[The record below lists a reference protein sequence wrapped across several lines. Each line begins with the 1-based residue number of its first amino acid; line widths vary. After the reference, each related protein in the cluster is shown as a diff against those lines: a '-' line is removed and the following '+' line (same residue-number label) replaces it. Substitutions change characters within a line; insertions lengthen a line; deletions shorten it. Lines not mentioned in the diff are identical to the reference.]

1 MFAAIASYIGPCAGS
16 PCGNQVRAFATAV
29 VLIWATMGI
38 PAAAVILGAIAFDGI
53 PSRYR
58 ELVYLALVLLTP
70 VAVPVALVS
79 AFWAVSATWIATLL
93 GARELVAALLGPDPP
108 PLDRLPR
115 LERLR
120 GALPA

>member
-1 MFAAIASYIGPCAGS
+1 MLPLIASYIGPGKGGPFDDS
-16 PCGNQVRAFATAV
+16 FGLV
-29 VLIWATMGI
+29 VAIVWL
-38 PAAAVILGAIAFDGI
+38 AAAVLAVAVFLVATDGDC
-53 PSRYR
+53 PPAEGR
-58 ELVYLALVLLTP
+58 ELERLALVLLAP
-70 VAVPVALVS
+70 LAIPIALTG

-115 LERLR
+115 LERIR